1 MDAGDSQV
9 PAAMSPKLQVHRNP
23 QPVRLSW
30 APSEAPAQQT
40 GGQDPVT
47 IDASGSQVPATP
59 SPELQVFLN
68 PQPVKPVQPAQASP
82 EVVIQHTDGHGSAAV
97 NTSGSQVP
105 ATSSPE
111 LQILLNP
118 QPVKPVQLPA
128 ESAVQWTPRLNHA
141 TIEENDPVT
150 KSPVTDSPTPMPS
163 VQIAESK
170 ESVKSDNVKYIQ
182 T

>member
-47 IDASGSQVPATP
+47 IDASGSQVPATS
-59 SPELQVFLN
+59 SPELQV
-68 PQPVKPVQPAQASP
+68 
-82 EVVIQHTDGHGSAAV
+82 
-97 NTSGSQVP
+97 
-105 ATSSPE
+105 
-111 LQILLNP
+111 LLNP